1 LVFERGYAIAI
12 PSIDVLN
19 EYLRDTKSA
28 LTGGAPVRV
37 ILGNKASDL
46 DSMASSIAYAYLLS
60 QARTAITEVVLPVMN
75 IPRSEFKLRTEA
87 DYLFREVG
95 IDISNLVFLDE
106 IDLNTLR
113 DANHLKLVLIDHN
126 RLGKSQQ
133 GLAENV
139 EEILDHHVDEGLYPN
154 VSRRIIEPVGSS
166 ATLITEQIDQQR
178 PDLFDE
184 VLATLLLGTILLD
197 TANLDPSRT
206 NAKDEAWVA
215 RLSTLVDTPKD
226 NLFSKVQYEKFNA
239 STLSTPELLRKD
251 YKQWHTGKIKYGISS
266 VPLSIEA
273 WIAKEDNLAESFQ
286 NYAQARGLNVLLAM
300 NFYDKPRFS
309 RQLVVYSDNEAL
321 NKEIVATFNN
331 ADVRLE
337 SIEQY
342 VRHTNNARSLLF
354 FKQHNIKMSRKKI
367 QPLLEILFGS

>member
-1 LVFERGYAIAI
+1 MAT
-12 PSIDVLN
+12 PSIEVLN
-19 EYLRDTKSA
+19 KYLRDIKSA

-37 ILGNKASDL
+37 ILGNEAADL

-75 IPRSEFKLRTEA
+75 IPRSDFKLRTEA

-95 IDISNLVFLDE
+95 IEVSTLIFLDE
-106 IDLNTLR
+106 IDLNALSDGNR
-113 DANHLKLVLIDHN
+113 PKLVLIDHN
-126 RLGKSQQ
+126 RLGKAHQ

-139 EEILDHHVDEGLYPN
+139 DEILDHHVDEGLYPH

-166 ATLITEQIDQQR
+166 ATLIAEQIDQQR

-184 VLATLLLGTILLD
+184 GLATLLLGAILLD

-206 NAKDEAWVA
+206 HAKDNAVVA

-226 NLFSKVQYEKFNA
+226 TLFSKVQYEKFNA
-239 STLSTPELLRKD
+239 GSLSTPELLRKD
-251 YKQWHTGKIKYGISS
+251 YKEWQAGKIKYGISS
-266 VPLSIEA
+266 VPLSVEA
-273 WIAKEDNLAESFQ
+273 WIAQDDNLPEGFQ
-286 NYAQARGLNVLLAM
+286 NYAQTRGLSVLLAM

-321 NKEIVATFNN
+321 NKEIVATFNS

-337 SIEQY
+337 PIEQY
-342 VRHTNNARSLLF
+342 ARHADNAQSLLF
-354 FKQHNIKMSRKKI
+354 FKQHNIKMSRKKL
-367 QPLLEILFGS
+367 QPLLEILFGR